1 MLVYIHLL
9 CFTDWNV
16 PSWKRHIINFLK
28 MLSIVIAMGG
38 IVMDGITCSQISYT
52 ETLTPGTSE
61 GDLIWKQGQCR
72 ENQLTCNHTE
82 VRWAPD
88 PV

>member
-1 MLVYIHLL
+1 
-9 CFTDWNV
+9 
-16 PSWKRHIINFLK
+16 
-28 MLSIVIAMGG
+28 MGG